1 MELGKCSQKEFKYLG
16 GKFWI
21 LQTEEKLYSFIL

>member
-1 MELGKCSQKEFKYLG
+1 MEIFSDRYLG

-21 LQTEEKLYSFIL
+21 LLLEKKGGWKLMSV